1 MSNTVKLLILTYVL
15 LAVAIVTVITIIVTK
30 HNKKR
35 YGEILDTLE
44 REKNLIINANILSEL
59 NKVES
64 MINSKDIENKFN
76 EWKRRFDEIKNA
88 DIPSLTDNLIM
99 IEDLFS
105 TKKYKEIEPTL
116 AKVELSIYHVKTKA
130 NYLLEEIK
138 NLTLSEERNRETV
151 TKLKGKYRNIINTY
165 HENEE
170 SYTLIKKPIELQFET
185 IDKLFSAFEIAMEK
199 NAFSEVAKIIKAL
212 DDSIN
217 NLDLVIDEAP
227 EIILMGAR
235 LIPKKMSD
243 IGSIYGKMLKEGY
256 NLDYLAIEYN
266 INEAEKKIAD
276 IFDRLNVL
284 NLEDSSLELKT
295 ISTYFDSIYNDFDKE
310 KLAHS
315 LFKEL
320 GNQIAG
326 KSKKLSSIAK
336 SLNKKLPK
344 IRKDYQIEEEDLRG
358 LNIVEVSLKGIMEDY
373 DSLVENAAKRK
384 NAFSRLSKE
393 MQGLNVRLTK
403 IEDTMDNILRLINGY
418 KEDENRAYDQLDD
431 IRGLL
436 ANSKEKITS
445 FKLPIIPKNYYV
457 ELSEATEAINEMIKE
472 LESKPIKI
480 EVLNTRVDTA
490 RDLTLKL
497 YKTTNE
503 TVKTASMS
511 EHAIVYGNRY
521 RSTNPRVNQGLKK
534 AENLFFKG
542 LFKASLEDAI
552 NALNI
557 VEPGIHER
565 LLRESKDKYENK
577 SSREK

>member
-1 MSNTVKLLILTYVL
+1 MSSTVKLLCLTYVL
-15 LAVAIVTVITIIVTK
+15 LAIAIITVILIIMTK

-35 YGEILDTLE
+35 YGDILDTLE

-64 MINSKDIENKFN
+64 MINSKDIENKYI
-76 EWKRRFDEIKNA
+76 EWKRRFDEIKNV
-88 DIPSLTDNLIM
+88 DIPALTDNLIM
-99 IEDLFS
+99 IEDLFA

-116 AKVELSIYHVKTKA
+116 AKVELAIYHVKTKA

-138 NLTLSEERNRETV
+138 NLTLSEERNRETI

-165 HENEE
+165 HENVE

-235 LIPKKMSD
+235 LIPRKMSD

-310 KLAHS
+310 KLAHNT
-315 LFKEL
+315 FKEL
-320 GNQIAG
+320 GNQIAI
-326 KSKKLSSIAK
+326 KTKKLSAIASNLVEK
-336 SLNKKLPK
+336 MPK
-344 IRKDYQIEEEDLRG
+344 IREDYQIADDDLKG
-358 LNIVEVSLKGIMEDY
+358 LNIVEISIKGIIEDY
-373 DSLVENAAKRK
+373 DALVEQAAKK
-384 NAFSRLSKE
+384 KSAFSKLGKE
-393 MQGLNVRLTK
+393 MQILNARLLK
-403 IEDTMDNILRLINGY
+403 IESQMDSILRLINGY

-431 IRGLL
+431 IKSLL
-436 ANSKEKITS
+436 ASSKEKIGS
-445 FKLPIIPKNYYV
+445 YKLPLVPKKYYI
-457 ELSEATEAINEMIKE
+457 ELSEATEAINDMIKV
-472 LESKPIKI
+472 LESRPLKI

-534 AENLFFKG
+534 AENLFYRG

-565 LLRESKDKYENK
+565 LLRESKNESNK
-577 SSREK
+577 

>member
-1 MSNTVKLLILTYVL
+1 MSPTVKLLCLTYVL
-15 LAVAIVTVITIIVTK
+15 LAVAIIAVIYIIITR

-64 MINSKDIENKFN
+64 MINSKDIENKFM
-76 EWKRRFDEIKNA
+76 EWKRRFDEIKNV
-88 DIPSLTDNLIM
+88 DIPNLTDNLIM
-99 IEDLFS
+99 VEDLFA

-116 AKVELSIYHVKTKA
+116 AKVELAIYHVKTKA
-130 NYLLEEIK
+130 NYLLEEIR

-165 HENEE
+165 HENQE
-170 SYTLIKKPIELQFET
+170 SYTLVKKPIELQFET

-295 ISTYFDSIYNDFDKE
+295 ISSYFDSIYNDFDRE
-310 KLAHS
+310 KLAHKT
-315 LFKEL
+315 FKEV
-320 GNQIAG
+320 GSQIAS
-326 KSKKLSSIAK
+326 KTKKLIKISTNLLA
-336 SLNKKLPK
+336 KLPTIK
-344 IRKDYQIEEEDLRG
+344 NDYQVEDEDLKG
-358 LNIVEVSLKGIMEDY
+358 LNIIEVSLKGIMEDY
-373 DSLVENAAKRK
+373 DQLVESAAKK
-384 NAFSRLSKE
+384 KAAFSKLNKE
-393 MQGLNVRLTK
+393 MQALNSRLVK
-403 IEDTMDNILRLINGY
+403 LEDNLDRILRLINSY
-418 KEDENRAYDQLDD
+418 KEDENRAYDQLEE
-431 IRGLL
+431 IKTLL
-436 ANSKEKITS
+436 ASSKEKIGS
-445 FKLPIIPKNYYV
+445 YKLPIVPKKYYV
-457 ELSEATEAINEMIKE
+457 ELSEATAAINDMIAE
-472 LESKPIKI
+472 LENKPIKV

-521 RSTNPRVNQGLKK
+521 RSTNPRVNQGLTK

-565 LLRESKDKYENK
+565 LLRESKTQEN
-577 SSREK
+577 R

>member
-76 EWKRRFDEIKNA
+76 EWKRRFDEIKNT

-577 SSREK
+577 

>member
-1 MSNTVKLLILTYVL
+1 MVSDTVKLLCLTYIL
-15 LAVAIVTVITIIVTK
+15 LAIAIIIVVFILINK
-30 HNKKR
+30 HNKKK
-35 YGEILDTLE
+35 YGNILDTLE
-44 REKNLIINANILSEL
+44 REKNLILNANILSEL
-59 NKVES
+59 SKVES
-64 MINSKDIENKFN
+64 MINSKDIENKYV
-76 EWKRRFDEIKNA
+76 EWKRRFDEIKNV
-88 DIPSLTDNLIM
+88 DIPALTDHLIE
-99 IEDLFS
+99 IEDLFA

-165 HENEE
+165 HDNIE

-217 NLDLVIDEAP
+217 NLDLVIDESP
-227 EIILMGAR
+227 EIILLGAR

-243 IGSIYGKMLKEGY
+243 IGSIYSKMLKDGF
-256 NLDYLAIEYN
+256 NLDYLQIEYN

-295 ISTYFDSIYNDFDKE
+295 ISSYFDNIYNDFDKE
-310 KLAHS
+310 KLARTNFNNIGH
-315 LFKEL
+315 
-320 GNQIAG
+320 QIAM
-326 KSKKLSSIAK
+326 KTKKLAKIASNLIKKIPQIK
-336 SLNKKLPK
+336 S
-344 IRKDYQIEEEDLRG
+344 DYQINETDLRG
-358 LNIVEVSLKGIMEDY
+358 LNIVEVTIKGIMEDY
-373 DSLVENAAKRK
+373 DMIISSAKTRSFAYSK
-384 NAFSRLSKE
+384 LNKEMQLLGVRLSK
-393 MQGLNVRLTK
+393 V
-403 IEDTMDNILRLINGY
+403 EDNLDAILRLVSGF
-418 KEDENRAYDQLDD
+418 KEDEQRAHDQLEE
-431 IRGLL
+431 IKSLL
-436 ANSKEKITS
+436 MSSKEKINS
-445 FKLPIIPKNYYV
+445 YKLPLVPKKYYV
-457 ELSEATEAINEMIKE
+457 ELSEATEAINEMVKE
-472 LESKPIKI
+472 LEKKPLNI
-480 EVLNTRVDTA
+480 EILNTRVDTA

-534 AENLFFKG
+534 AENHFFSG
-542 LFKASLEDAI
+542 CFKASLEDAI
-552 NALNI
+552 NAINI

-565 LLRESKDKYENK
+565 LLKE
-577 SSREK
+577 SREDY

>member
-320 GNQIAG
+320 GNQIAS

-384 NAFSRLSKE
+384 NAFSRLGKE

-472 LESKPIKI
+472 LENKPIKI

-565 LLRESKDKYENK
+565 LLRESKDKYEND
-577 SSREK
+577 

>member
-320 GNQIAG
+320 GNQIAS

-344 IRKDYQIEEEDLRG
+344 IRKDYQIDEEDLRG

-384 NAFSRLSKE
+384 NAFSRLGKE

-472 LESKPIKI
+472 LENKPIKI

-565 LLRESKDKYENK
+565 LLRESKDKYEND
-577 SSREK
+577 

>member
-1 MSNTVKLLILTYVL
+1 MSPTVKLLCLTYVL
-15 LAVAIVTVITIIVTK
+15 LAVAIITVIFIIATK

-35 YGEILDTLE
+35 YGNILDTLE

-64 MINSKDIENKFN
+64 MINSKEIENKYK
-76 EWKRRFDEIKNA
+76 EWQRRFEEIKSV

-99 IEDLFS
+99 IEDLFR
-105 TKKYKEIEPTL
+105 TKKYREIEPTL
-116 AKVELSIYHVKTKA
+116 AKVELAIYHVKTKA

-151 TKLKGKYRNIINTY
+151 TKLKGKYRNIINVY
-165 HENEE
+165 HENAE

-185 IDKLFSAFEIAMEK
+185 IDKLFSAFEIAMEQ
-199 NAFSEVAKIIKAL
+199 NSFSEIAKIIKAL

-243 IGSIYGKMLKEGY
+243 VGSIYGKMIKEGY

-295 ISTYFDSIYNDFDKE
+295 ISTYFDNIYNDFDKE
-310 KLAHS
+310 KLSHRN
-315 LFKEL
+315 FKET
-320 GNQIAG
+320 GSQIAI
-326 KSKKLSSIAK
+326 KTTKLSTIAT
-336 SLNKKLPK
+336 SLIKKMPK
-344 IRKDYQIEEEDLRG
+344 IKKDYLIDEEDLRG

-373 DSLVENAAKRK
+373 DGLVESASKRK
-384 NAFSRLSKE
+384 KAFSKLNKE
-393 MQGLNVRLTK
+393 MQSLNNRLTK
-403 IEDTMDNILRLINGY
+403 IEDNLDNILRLITGY
-418 KEDENRAYDQLDD
+418 KEDENRAYDQLEE

-436 ANSKEKITS
+436 ASSKEKITS
-445 FKLPIIPKNYYV
+445 YKLPLIPKNYYV
-457 ELSEATEAINEMIKE
+457 ELSEATEAINDMIKE
-472 LESKPIKI
+472 LESKPLKI

-521 RSTNPRVNQGLKK
+521 RSTNPRVHQGLTK
-534 AENLFFKG
+534 AENLFYRG

-565 LLRESKDKYENK
+565 LLRESKDRYDK
-577 SSREK
+577 

>member
-1 MSNTVKLLILTYVL
+1 MSPTVKLLCLTYVL
-15 LAVAIVTVITIIVTK
+15 LAIAIIAVIYIIITR

-44 REKNLIINANILSEL
+44 REKNLIISANILSEL

-64 MINSKDIENKFN
+64 MINSKDIENKFM
-76 EWKRRFDEIKNA
+76 EWKRRFDEIKNV
-88 DIPSLTDNLIM
+88 DIPNLTDNLIM
-99 IEDLFS
+99 VEDLFA

-116 AKVELSIYHVKTKA
+116 AKVELAIYHVKTKA
-130 NYLLEEIK
+130 NYLLEEIR
-138 NLTLSEERNRETV
+138 NLTLSEERNRETI
-151 TKLKGKYRNIINTY
+151 TKLKGKYRNVINTY

-170 SYTLIKKPIELQFET
+170 SYALIKKPIELQFET

-243 IGSIYGKMLKEGY
+243 VGSIYGKMLKEGY

-295 ISTYFDSIYNDFDKE
+295 ISTYFDSIYNDFDRE
-310 KLAHS
+310 KLAHKT
-315 LFKEL
+315 FKEV
-320 GNQIAG
+320 GNQIAI
-326 KSKKLSSIAK
+326 KTKKLASI
-336 SLNKKLPK
+336 SNDLIKKLPLIK
-344 IRKDYQIEEEDLRG
+344 RDYLVDDEDLKG
-358 LNIVEVSLKGIMEDY
+358 LNIIEVSLKGVMEDY
-373 DSLVENAAKRK
+373 DQLVENAAKRK
-384 NAFSRLSKE
+384 NAFSKLNKEMQVLNSRLSKLE
-393 MQGLNVRLTK
+393 NNLDR
-403 IEDTMDNILRLINGY
+403 ILRLINGF
-418 KEDENRAYDQLDD
+418 KEDENRAYDQLEE
-431 IRGLL
+431 IRSLL
-436 ANSKEKITS
+436 ATSKEKIGS
-445 FKLPIIPKNYYV
+445 YKLPIVPKKYYV
-457 ELSEATEAINEMIKE
+457 ELSEATTAINDMIVE
-472 LESKPIKI
+472 LENRPLK
-480 EVLNTRVDTA
+480 VDTLNTRVDTA

-497 YKTTNE
+497 YKTTSE

-521 RSTNPRVNQGLKK
+521 RSTNPRVDQGLAK

-565 LLRESKDKYENK
+565 LLRESKT
-577 SSREK
+577 RETR

>member
-1 MSNTVKLLILTYVL
+1 MNNTVKLLIITYVL
-15 LAVAIVTVITIIVTK
+15 LALAIIAVIFIIVSK
-30 HNKKR
+30 HNKKK
-35 YGEILDTLE
+35 YGNILDTLE

-76 EWKRRFDEIKNA
+76 EWKRRFEEIKSV
-88 DIPSLTDNLIM
+88 DIPTLTDNLIM
-99 IEDLFS
+99 VEDLFE

-165 HENEE
+165 HENQE
-170 SYTLIKKPIELQFET
+170 SYSLIKKPIELQFET

-199 NAFSEVAKIIKAL
+199 NAFSEIAKIIKAL

-227 EIILMGAR
+227 EIILLGAR

-243 IGSIYGKMLKEGY
+243 VGSIYGKMLKEGY
-256 NLDYLAIEYN
+256 NLDYLNVEYN

-310 KLAHS
+310 KLAHKT
-315 LFKEL
+315 FKEL
-320 GNQIAG
+320 GKQVANKTG
-326 KSKKLSSIAK
+326 RLSSIAK
-336 SLNKKLPK
+336 TLNEKLPTIK
-344 IRKDYQIEEEDLRG
+344 AQFEIVDEDLRG
-358 LNIVEVSLKGIMEDY
+358 LNIVEVSLKGIEEDY
-373 DSLVENAAKRK
+373 DGLVDKAAKRK
-384 NAFSRLSKE
+384 HAFSKLGRE
-393 MQGLNVRLTK
+393 MQLLNGRIAK
-403 IEDTMDNILRLINGY
+403 IEENLDNILRLINDY
-418 KEDENRAYDQLDD
+418 KEDENRAYDQLDE

-436 ANSKEKITS
+436 ATSKEKITS
-445 FKLPIIPKNYYV
+445 YKLPIIPKNYYV

-472 LESKPIKI
+472 LEDRPLKV

-497 YKTTNE
+497 YKTTND
-503 TVKTASMS
+503 TIKTASMS

-521 RSTNPRVNQGLKK
+521 RSSNPRVNQGLTK

-565 LLRESKDKYENK
+565 LLRESKNVT
-577 SSREK
+577 EK

>member
-320 GNQIAG
+320 GNQIAS

-384 NAFSRLSKE
+384 NAFSRLGKE
-393 MQGLNVRLTK
+393 MQGLNIRLTK

-565 LLRESKDKYENK
+565 LLKESKDKYENK
-577 SSREK
+577 

>member
-76 EWKRRFDEIKNA
+76 EWKRRFDEIKNT

-384 NAFSRLSKE
+384 NAFSRLGKE

-577 SSREK
+577 

>member
-1 MSNTVKLLILTYVL
+1 MSNTVKLLCMTYVL
-15 LAVAIVTVITIIVTK
+15 LAIAMIAVVMILINK

-44 REKNLIINANILSEL
+44 REKNLILNANILSEL
-59 NKVES
+59 SKVES
-64 MINSKDIENKFN
+64 MINSKDIENKYK
-76 EWKRRFDEIKNA
+76 EWKRRFDEIKNV
-88 DIPSLTDNLIM
+88 DIPTLTDHLIE
-99 IEDLFS
+99 IEDLFA
-105 TKKYKEIEPTL
+105 TRKYKEIEPTL

-165 HENEE
+165 HDNIEN
-170 SYTLIKKPIELQFET
+170 YVLIKKPIELQFET
-185 IDKLFSAFEIAMEK
+185 IDKLFSAFEIAMED

-227 EIILMGAR
+227 EIILLGTR

-243 IGSIYGKMLKEGY
+243 IGSIYGKMIKEGF
-256 NLDYLAIEYN
+256 NLDYLSIEYN

-295 ISTYFDSIYNDFDKE
+295 ISTYFDGIYNDFDRE
-310 KLAHS
+310 KLARND
-315 LFKEL
+315 FNEI
-320 GNQIAG
+320 GNQIAI
-326 KSKKLSSIAK
+326 KSTRLAKIAS
-336 SLNKKLPK
+336 SLNSK
-344 IRKDYQIEEEDLRG
+344 IDKIKEDYLLQDEDLRG
-358 LNIVEVSLKGIMEDY
+358 LNIIEVSIKGIMEDY
-373 DSLVENAAKRK
+373 DMLIEHARSRAF
-384 NAFSRLSKE
+384 AFSKLDHE
-393 MQGLNVRLTK
+393 MQVLNLRLIK
-403 IEDTMDNILRLINGY
+403 IEDQLDSILRLINGFQ
-418 KEDENRAYDQLDD
+418 EDETRARDQLEE
-431 IRGLL
+431 IKALL
-436 ANSKEKITS
+436 SSSKEKINS
-445 FKLPIIPKNYYV
+445 YKLPLVPKKYYV
-457 ELSEATEAINEMIKE
+457 ELSEATEAIKEMIKE
-472 LESKPIKI
+472 LEKKPLNV

-497 YKTTNE
+497 YKTTND

-521 RSTNPRVNQGLKK
+521 RSTNPRVNQGLKQ
-534 AENLFFKG
+534 AEQLFFRG
-542 LFKASLEDAI
+542 SFKASLEMAI
-552 NALNI
+552 NAINI

-565 LLRESKDKYENK
+565 LLEESKNEL
-577 SSREK
+577 